1 MCLHSYNMTDNSA
14 PETTFTSINRRL
26 WNDKVNY
33 HVASAMYNVPG
44 FIAGNDSLNKIEI
57 DLLGDLQ
64 GKRILHLQCH
74 FGLDSLSLARRG
86 AQHVTG
92 VDMSDKGIDKA
103 RELAETINLTAS
115 TRFICCNIYDLQEHL
130 SCDPNELFDI
140 VFTSYGVTTWL
151 PDMDKWASLISQ
163 YLKPNG
169 TFIIAE
175 FHPVICMF
183 NEPFSSIE
191 ESYFKQNAIISQ
203 CQGTY
208 ADRDAP
214 ISNPSIEWNHSLSE
228 VLQSLINHNL
238 RIDVVQEFDYSP
250 YDCFLNSVKTED
262 GFYQIKGLEKKIP
275 IIYAIKATKIV

>member
-1 MCLHSYNMTDNSA
+1 MANNSNPEINFTD
-14 PETTFTSINRRL
+14 INRRL
-26 WNDKVNY
+26 WNDKVSY
-33 HVASAMYNVPG
+33 HVTSSMYNVPG
-44 FIAGNDSLNKIEI
+44 FLAGDDSLNKIEI
-57 DLLGDLQ
+57 DLLGDIQ

-92 VDMSDKGIDKA
+92 VDISDQAIDKA
-103 RELAETINLTAS
+103 RELAEKINLTAS
-115 TRFICCNIYDLQEHL
+115 TKFICCNIYDLPEHL
-130 SCDPNELFDI
+130 SCNQDELFDI

-151 PDMDKWASLISQ
+151 PDINRWASIISR

-169 TFIIAE
+169 VFIMAE

-183 NEPFSSIE
+183 NETFSSIE
-191 ESYFKQNAIISQ
+191 ESYFNQRAIISE

-208 ADRDAP
+208 ADRNAP
-214 ISNPSIEWNHSLSE
+214 ILNQSIEWNHSLSDT
-228 VLQSLINHNL
+228 LQALINNGL
-238 RIDVVQEFDYSP
+238 RIDILQEFDYSP

-275 IIYAIKATKIV
+275 IVYAVKATKSK

>member
-1 MCLHSYNMTDNSA
+1 
-14 PETTFTSINRRL
+14 
-26 WNDKVNY
+26 
-33 HVASAMYNVPG
+33 
-44 FIAGNDSLNKIEI
+44 
-57 DLLGDLQ
+57 LGDVN

-92 VDMSDKGIDKA
+92 VDLSDRGIDKA
-103 RELAETINLTAS
+103 RELAESINLAAS
-115 TRFICCNIYDLQEHL
+115 TRFICCHIYDLQQHL
-130 SCDPNELFDI
+130 SCDQDELFDI

-151 PDMDKWASLISQ
+151 PDMDQWASLISR
-163 YLKPNG
+163 YLTSNG
-169 TFIIAE
+169 VFILAE

-191 ESYFKQNAIISQ
+191 ESYFNQKAIISE

-208 ADRDAP
+208 ADRNAP
-214 ISNPSIEWNHSLSE
+214 ISNRSVEWNHSLSE
-228 VLQSLINHNL
+228 ILQALINHGL
-238 RIDVVQEFDYSP
+238 RIDVIQEFDYSP

-275 IIYAIKATKIV
+275 MVYALKATKSV